1 MASPTDRPKLRKL
14 DRSVLHRGDEV
25 LVVLRDPF
33 GISEPAAFAQ
43 EATEV
48 LDMLDGQRTTAQ
60 IRQSLL
66 LRGRMSLSLEDVQ
79 GLVAE
84 LGDAGLLDDER
95 FRSKWDA
102 ARREF
107 MGNDVRTPRLAGV
120 LYPEDPQALA
130 ATLQT
135 ALPAPQERR
144 LQGSELIG
152 ALCSYQPFEGRAA
165 ALLEATLQE
174 LPPPQDID
182 LIVMLGTDHH
192 PGRLPFAI
200 TDKGYGT
207 PLGDL
212 RPAPDLVAALERR
225 LPWIRREELRHRE
238 AISLEMGAV
247 VLHHLY
253 GADCPP
259 VLPVLCGQAA
269 LLTGEDEAMTDA
281 FLATMEHVLEGK
293 RVFWWISAELSHA
306 GPAFARP
313 ALGAAELRSLAERDL
328 ACLESLCAGRPE
340 QFVARCMEADDTLGR
355 PSGAAALS
363 TMARLLP
370 IGYRTELIDYVTAKA
385 TGPDEG
391 WVGLVGMRFFQP
403 VGLDDDIDDE

>member
-14 DRSVLHRGDEV
+14 DRSVLNRGDEV

-33 GISEPAAFAQ
+33 GIAQPAAFPQ
-43 EATEV
+43 EATHV

-60 IRQSLL
+60 VRQSLL
-66 LRGRMSLSLEDVQ
+66 LRGAVNLSLEDVQ

-84 LGDAGLLDDER
+84 LSDAGFLDDDR
-95 FRSKWDA
+95 FRSLWDT

-107 MGNDVRTPRLAGV
+107 MNNDVRAPRLAGV
-120 LYPEDPQALA
+120 LYPEDPTALA
-130 ATLQT
+130 NTLNR
-135 ALPAPQERR
+135 AVPEPHDRR
-144 LQGSELIG
+144 FAGSELIG
-152 ALCSYQPFEGRAA
+152 VLSSYQPFEGRAA
-165 ALLEATLQE
+165 ALLSATLQE
-174 LPPPQDID
+174 LPRPQDID

-212 RPAPDLVAALERR
+212 RPEPELVAALERR

-247 VLHHLY
+247 LLHHIY
-253 GADCPP
+253 GAECPP

-281 FLATMEHVLEGK
+281 FLATMEHVLEGR

-306 GPAFARP
+306 GPAFGRP
-313 ALGAAELRSLAERDL
+313 PLAADGVRALAERDL
-328 ACLESLCAGRPE
+328 ACIESLVAGRPE
-340 QFVARCMEADDTLGR
+340 QFVARCMEADEALGK

-370 IGYRTELIDYVTAKA
+370 IGYRTELIDYVTVKA
-385 TGPDEG
+385 VGPDAG

-403 VGLDDDIDDE
+403 AVIDDDE

>member
-14 DRSVLHRGDEV
+14 DRSVLRRGDEV

-33 GISEPAAFAQ
+33 GIAEPAAFLQ
-43 EATEV
+43 EATQV

-60 IRQSLL
+60 VRQSLV
-66 LRGRMSLSLEDVQ
+66 LRGQMSLSLEDVQ

-84 LGDAGLLDDER
+84 LSDAGFLDDDR

-102 ARREF
+102 ARRQF
-107 MGNDVRTPRLAGV
+107 MGNEVRAPRLAGV
-120 LYPEDPQALA
+120 LYPDEPEALA
-130 ATLQT
+130 ATLQR
-135 ALPAPQERR
+135 ALPGAPERR
-144 LQGSELIG
+144 LAGSELIG
-152 ALCSYQPFEGRAA
+152 VLCSYQPFEGRAA
-165 ALLEATLQE
+165 ALIAATLQE
-174 LPPPQDID
+174 LPRPQDID

-212 RPAPDLVAALERR
+212 RPDTELVAALERR

-238 AISLEMGAV
+238 AISLEMAAV
-247 VLHHLY
+247 ALHHLY

-281 FLATMEHVLEGK
+281 FLATMEHVLEDR
-293 RVFWWISAELSHA
+293 RVFWWISAELSHS
-306 GPAFARP
+306 GPAFGRP
-313 ALGAAELRSLAERDL
+313 PLTAEALRSLQERDL
-328 ACLESLCAGRPE
+328 ACIESLCAGRPE
-340 QFVARCMEADDTLGR
+340 QFVARCMEADETLGR

-370 IGYRTELIDYVTAKA
+370 IGYRTELTDYVTVKA
-385 TGPDEG
+385 TGADEG

-403 VGLDDDIDDE
+403 VAQSDDDE